1 MTAVASA
8 SALFCA
14 ASVAVTDDGRASQ
27 FVTVACLEISP
38 TQCEAIRFVKT
49 IRFVETILSVG
60 G

>member
-1 MTAVASA
+1 MPEHGLPASDP
-8 SALFCA
+8 
-14 ASVAVTDDGRASQ
+14 DDVRASQ
-27 FVTVACLEISP
+27 LVTVACLEISP